1 MNNSIACAAA
11 GFSISTPYAPIPFQ
25 SCIHCIFWAFQM
37 ILRQPQQSKEVLDL
51 LPRPDLS
58 ERHTIYF
65 RKRKETSCS
74 SPKELLQPEEAICQT
89 SALSSCTRTR
99 WVPGESRN
107 SIYKRNY
114 KEKGGRERVRTWE
127 DTNSK
132 LPKNWKLEKFLS
144 DKHPHLFRSSRST
157 ATAEKMLRWK
167 TRHLRRT
174 KGRFAQVSGNVQAG
188 LLTLMVATLSFW
200 GHCFWKRLLLSQR
213 SPGKYSV
220 QFFFK
225 ETIARY
231 MKNKLQSS
239 REQQQ
244 KGK

>member
-1 MNNSIACAAA
+1 MPLFHFNLAFTV
-11 GFSISTPYAPIPFQ
+11 FSEHFKWSWGNRSKAKRSWISYLGQICQNATLFI
-25 SCIHCIFWAFQM
+25 SENG
-37 ILRQPQQSKEVLDL
+37 KK
-51 LPRPDLS
+51 LPVPLQR
-58 ERHTIYF
+58 
-65 RKRKETSCS
+65 SCS
-74 SPKELLQPEEAICQT
+74 NQKRPCQT

-157 ATAEKMLRWK
+157 ATAENMLRWK
-167 TRHLRRT
+167 TRHLHRT
-174 KGRFAQVSGNVQAG
+174 KGRFARVSGNVQAG

-213 SPGKYSV
+213 SPGKYSF

-231 MKNKLQSS
+231 MKNKIQSS